1 MDYSKLIE
9 QAKQNISGIP
19 IGQIFYSKD
28 LFQGTEW
35 NKLQRGERSNFGKLF
50 KNAVADGKIPGVVC
64 LGKADSNLIQY
75 QRESVN

>member
-1 MDYSKLIE
+1 MDYSKLLE

-35 NKLQRGERSNFGKLF
+35 NKLQRGEKSSFGRRF
-50 KNAVADGKIPGVVC
+50 KNAVMDGRFPGVVYV
-64 LGKADSNLIQY
+64 GKADNNSAQY
-75 QRESVN
+75 QKESVN